1 MNTAVF
7 IKGSK
12 EKSKILKN
20 ENWKKK
26 KMKIAFWNLRKGI
39 KYIIR

>member
-26 KMKIAFWNLRKGI
+26 MKIAFWNLRKGI

>member
-26 KMKIAFWNLRKGI
+26 KWKLPFGTWEKVLNIL
-39 KYIIR
+39 

>member
-26 KMKIAFWNLRKGI
+26 NENCLLEPEKR
-39 KYIIR
+39 Y